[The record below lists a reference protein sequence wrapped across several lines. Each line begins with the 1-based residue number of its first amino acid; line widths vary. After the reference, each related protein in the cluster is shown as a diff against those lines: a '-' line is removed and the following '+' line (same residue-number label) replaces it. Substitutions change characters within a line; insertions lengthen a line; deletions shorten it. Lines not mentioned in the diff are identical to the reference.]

1 MIYLDIFLA
10 FFRVSFI
17 SFGGVFG
24 ALPEV
29 QRIVVEQHHWVT
41 AKGFID
47 AYVIGQFVP
56 GPNMAMSGVIGYS
69 VAGLLGSF
77 MALSGIYLGP
87 LITMKIASYYFEKHR
102 EIAVL
107 KRVELA
113 LRPLVL
119 GLIMASA
126 LKLFV
131 TQTGDAIVWAVLMS
145 TLLVT
150 LYALKKASPLV
161 VIFLSGLL
169 WWLIWNYGMPL
180 FQ

>member
-41 AKGFID
+41 TKGFID

-69 VAGLLGSF
+69 VAGLFGWFAGL
-77 MALSGIYLGP
+77 AGIYLGP
-87 LITMKIASYYFEKHR
+87 LIVMRVASYYFEKHR
-102 EIAVL
+102 EMIVM

-119 GLIMASA
+119 GLITASA
-126 LKLFV
+126 IKLFV
-131 TQTGDAIVWAVLMS
+131 VQTRESFFVALCMS
-145 TLLVT
+145 TVVVA
-150 LYALKKASPLV
+150 LYAKKRISAIMA
-161 VIFLSGLL
+161 IFLSGLL
-169 WWLIWNYGMPL
+169 WWVIL
-180 FQ
+180 FF